1 MGMLGCAKAYVLL
14 QPVVMGSAFEPY
26 LSPDLVPDSMW
37 HVREF
42 FPCRFFSSVRCWHSF
57 PATTRRNRR
66 EKRSDLE
73 EGAPTRR
80 CPSR

>member
-14 QPVVMGSAFEPY
+14 QPVVMGPAFEPY
-26 LSPDLVPDSMW
+26 LSSDLVPDSMW

-42 FPCRFFSSVRCWHSF
+42 FPCRFFSSVLTLFS
-57 PATTRRNRR
+57 ATTRRNRR

-80 CPSR
+80 CPTW